1 MSLGPV
7 GRVAVGSSM
16 RMPPAGDGLSFLQH
30 GTGVNS
36 LTMIRILSSL
46 DISHIGVVSSA
57 VVLLPYAWDSA
68 LGDIG
73 DVITSWIIIVNDDF
87 M

>member
-1 MSLGPV
+1 MYLGPV

-46 DISHIGVVSSA
+46 DICHICVVSSD
-57 VVLLPYAWDSA
+57 VVLLLYAWDSA
-68 LGDIG
+68 LGNIG
-73 DVITSWIIIVNDDF
+73 DAMIVDYNS
-87 M
+87 

>member
-1 MSLGPV
+1 MSLGTV
-7 GRVAVGSSM
+7 GRVAVGSAM
-16 RMPPAGDGLSFLQH
+16 RMPPAGDELAFLQH

-46 DISHIGVVSSA
+46 DISHICVVSSA

-68 LGDIG
+68 LGNIG
-73 DVITSWIIIVNDDF
+73 DAI
-87 M
+87 

>member
-36 LTMIRILSSL
+36 LTIFVIC
-46 DISHIGVVSSA
+46 VVSSD
-57 VVLLPYAWDSA
+57 VVLLLYAWDSA
-68 LGDIG
+68 LGNIG
-73 DVITSWIIIVNDDF
+73 DAMIVDYNS
-87 M
+87 

>member
-46 DISHIGVVSSA
+46 DICHICVVSSD
-57 VVLLPYAWDSA
+57 VVLLLYAWDSA
-68 LGDIG
+68 LGNIG
-73 DVITSWIIIVNDDF
+73 DAMIVDYNS
-87 M
+87 